1 MLVRQPANRRRCCM
15 SAIAIRRATHDKDH
29 PFTLISS
36 AIARA
41 MPVEALGLLVKLL
54 SFGDGWEVDRARL
67 QRDFNVTPG
76 EVKRL
81 LPRLVERGHLAYEKP
96 RDPLTG
102 KYTGETV
109 WTVTEQPA
117 TAAKVHVVEIDHVE
131 TDPLESDTVETGSV
145 EIDTLENQPVGFVGG
160 HGTRAESNNLDSSN
174 QDLEIL
180 EKQSLRAGARETS
193 PTVPPHPYL
202 VEFVEK
208 LGDLGGFGPL
218 LEAEIARLGS
228 DEARATLLGCGS
240 AGSWQYLLTALK
252 RRKTPDAPSPRS
264 AGGLSLR
271 PLSFPPLGGVW
282 VTSCLQINDPAA
294 RHALSFGANITE
306 PEPQAVQVMPGVFD
320 GDLLAADGVQ
330 AAIAML
336 RDMDIRVD
344 IVQRPPDAIT
354 GWVVDLDAP
363 TVQAGAA

>member
-1 MLVRQPANRRRCCM
+1 M
-15 SAIAIRRATHDKDH
+15 STIAIRRAAHDKDH

-76 EVKRL
+76 EIKRL

-96 RDPLTG
+96 RDPLNG

-145 EIDTLENQPVGFVGG
+145 ESDALENQPVDFAEA

-180 EKQSLRAGARETS
+180 ENQSLRAGARETS
-193 PTVPPHPYL
+193 PAVPPHPYL

-208 LGDLGGFGPL
+208 LGDPGSFAPL
-218 LEAEIARLGS
+218 LDAEIARLGH

-240 AGSWQYLLTALK
+240 AGSWQYILTALK

-264 AGGLSLR
+264 ARPPSTGALSLQ

-282 VTSCLQINDPAA
+282 VTSCLQIDDPAV
-294 RHALSFGANITE
+294 RHALSFGATITE
-306 PEPQAVQVMPGVFD
+306 PAPQAVQVEAAAFD
-320 GDLLAADGVQ
+320 GDLLAAKGVQ
-330 AAIAML
+330 DAIAMM

-344 IVQRPPDAIT
+344 IVQHPPDALT
-354 GWVVDLDAP
+354 GWVVSLDDP
-363 TVQAGAA
+363 VVQAGAA